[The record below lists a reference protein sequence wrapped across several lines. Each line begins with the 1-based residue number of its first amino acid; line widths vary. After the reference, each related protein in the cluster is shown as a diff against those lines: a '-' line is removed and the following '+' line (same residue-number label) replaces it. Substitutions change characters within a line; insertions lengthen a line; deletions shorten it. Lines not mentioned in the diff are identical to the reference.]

1 MHWIQRIFAKFVA
14 MISDIDLKQACEV
27 LRRGGVIVYP
37 TDTVWG
43 IGCDATNSSAVRRV
57 FDIKRR
63 ADGKA
68 LITLL
73 PSVHLLERYVDCV
86 PDVAY
91 ELVELATTPVTVV
104 YDRGLTPPLAPELL
118 AEDGSI
124 GIRVTSEEFSRRLCM
139 MLRRPLVST
148 SANISGT
155 PTPSTYAEIPDS
167 ILKAVDYVATSR
179 RDDNEPHKSSSVI
192 KLGADGTIKILRR

>member
-1 MHWIQRIFAKFVA
+1 
-14 MISDIDLKQACEV
+14 MISEDDLKQACAV
-27 LRRGGVIVYP
+27 LRNGGIILYP

-43 IGCDATNSSAVRRV
+43 IGCDATNSAAVRRV

-68 LITLL
+68 LITLI
-73 PSVHLLERYVDCV
+73 PSAAMLDRYVADV
-86 PDVAY
+86 PEVAY

-124 GIRVTSEEFSRRLCM
+124 GIRVTSEAFSNRLCA
-139 MLRRPLVST
+139 MLRKPLVST
-148 SANISGT
+148 SANISGM
-155 PTPSTYAEIPDS
+155 PTPATYAQISPEI
-167 ILKAVDYVATSR
+167 IAAVDYVATSR
-179 RDDNEPHKSSSVI
+179 RDDDEPHKSSSVI
-192 KLGADGTIKILRR
+192 KLGCDGTIKIIRQ

>member
-1 MHWIQRIFAKFVA
+1 
-14 MISDIDLKQACEV
+14 MISDDDLRQACAV
-27 LRRGGVIVYP
+27 LRKGGIILYP

-43 IGCDATNSSAVRRV
+43 IGCDATDSAAVRWIYE
-57 FDIKRR
+57 IKHR

-68 LITLL
+68 LITLI
-73 PSVHLLERYVDCV
+73 PSAGLLERYVADV

-124 GIRVTSEEFSRRLCM
+124 GIRVTTEEFSRRLCQ
-139 MLRRPLVST
+139 MLRKPLVST
-148 SANISGT
+148 SANISGM
-155 PTPSTYAEIPDS
+155 PTPATFTEISPE
-167 ILKAVDYVATSR
+167 ILEAVDYVATSR
-179 RDDNEPHKSSSVI
+179 RDDDTRHQSSSVI
-192 KLGADGTIKILRR
+192 KLRCDGSIKIIRR